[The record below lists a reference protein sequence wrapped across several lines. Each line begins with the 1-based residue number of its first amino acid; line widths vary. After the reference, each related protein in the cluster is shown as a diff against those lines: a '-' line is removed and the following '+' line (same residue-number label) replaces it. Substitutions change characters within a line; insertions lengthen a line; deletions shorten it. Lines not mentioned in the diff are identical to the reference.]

1 VRRENYAD
9 SFDSG
14 PDDAR
19 YDERNRSERKKEKA
33 ENFIDTSI
41 MNRLDSEGFVDA
53 VYKEFAA
60 K

>member
-1 VRRENYAD
+1 MLTR
-9 SFDSG
+9 FI
-14 PDDAR
+14 PAR
-19 YDERNRSERKKEKA
+19 TTLDMMSETDPSWKKEKA

-60 K
+60 Q